1 MSMVDITAKTEVY
14 REAEAVGR
22 IKLRRE
28 TIERIKR
35 GEIRKGDVVAIAKTA
50 GILAAK
56 RTPEIIPLTHPIP
69 LTSVNIDIE
78 IGETEIE
85 ARARVKTTYKT
96 GVEIEALTAIA
107 TTLIT
112 IWDMVK
118 EYEKDE
124 EGQYPQTAIEE
135 IRIVKKIKN
144 TNNPPT
150 HSTPEH

>member
-22 IKLRRE
+22 IRLRRE

-35 GEIRKGDVVAIAKTA
+35 GEIRKGDVITIARTA

-56 RTPEIIPLTHPIP
+56 RTPEIIPLTHQIP
-69 LTSVNIDIE
+69 LTSVSIDIE
-78 IGETEIE
+78 IRETEIE

-124 EGQYPQTAIEE
+124 EGRYPQTAIEE
-135 IRIVKKIKN
+135 IRIVRKIKN
-144 TNNPPT
+144 TNNPSP
-150 HSTPEH
+150 HG